1 MYQTIKFKNYYIQI
15 YIKKLFHFFKVKN
28 YIKKNKLKEL
38 KTYTNKNKI
47 NFSRIKKNEIIFYK
61 Y

>member
-15 YIKKLFHFFKVKN
+15 YIKNLFHFFKVKN